1 MEGEK
6 LKKRERDFE
15 NGRGR
20 HGGEK
25 KKENMLMEVQ
35 GVTNTISIHINL
47 LLLILTTSL
56 YLI

>member
-6 LKKRERDFE
+6 LERRERDFE

-25 KKENMLMEVQ
+25 KNKENMLLEVQ
-35 GVTNTISIHINL
+35 GRHNKHLNFNQANQQ
-47 LLLILTTSL
+47 
-56 YLI
+56 